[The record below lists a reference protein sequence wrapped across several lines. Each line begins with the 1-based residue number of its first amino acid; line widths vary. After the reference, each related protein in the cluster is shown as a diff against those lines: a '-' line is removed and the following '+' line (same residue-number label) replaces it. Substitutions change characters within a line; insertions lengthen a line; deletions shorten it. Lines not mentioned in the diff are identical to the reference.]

1 MLLRFGV
8 SNHLS
13 IRDSQELLL
22 TASSLKDPRDGLIDC
37 AATPHGAVVPAAVIY
52 GANASGKSNFVDAIT
67 TMRHMVLRSQT
78 EGDPGGGVPRHPF
91 RLDSGSSQRPSRFD
105 IDFMLD
111 GVRHHYGFEA
121 NDREFVSEW
130 LYSFPKSHRRSLFV
144 RDRDNYR
151 FGREL
156 KGKNS
161 VIAGLTRPNSLY
173 VSAAAQNRHE
183 QLSKVFGYF
192 LSLHGF
198 MGVGV
203 AGPEASA
210 WLVDEEVDSRVI
222 GFLGKID
229 TGICGYRR
237 RERELPEE
245 MRTFQR
251 ELFELVR
258 KRGDASV
265 EADAERRQV
274 TIEMGHRSRDGKP
287 VYLELNLE
295 SAGTRRL
302 LLVLSLAYRALDEG
316 TPLVIDELD
325 ASLHTLAGAAVL
337 KLFCSPETN
346 PKGAQ
351 LIATTHDTNLMDSSV
366 LRRDQLWFTEKD
378 EDGATQLYPLTDIRT
393 RGSDNFE
400 KGYLQ
405 GRYGAVPETVYISVS
420 GTAS

>member
-1 MLLRFGV
+1 M
-8 SNHLS
+8 
-13 IRDSQELLL
+13 
-22 TASSLKDPRDGLIDC
+22 
-37 AATPHGAVVPAAVIY
+37 
-52 GANASGKSNFVDAIT
+52 ASGKSNFVDAIT

-78 EGDPGGGVPRHPF
+78 ESDPRGGVPRHSF
-91 RLDSGSSQRPSRFD
+91 RLDSGSSRRPSRFD

-183 QLSKVFGYF
+183 QLTKVYGYF

-210 WLVDEEVDSRVI
+210 WLLDEEVDSRVI
-222 GFLGKID
+222 GFLRKID

-245 MRTFQR
+245 MGTFQR
-251 ELFELVR
+251 ELFELVT
-258 KRGDASV
+258 KRGNASI
-265 EADAERRQV
+265 EADAEGNQV
-274 TIEMGHRSRDGKP
+274 TIELGHRSRDGKP

-302 LLVLSLAYRALDEG
+302 LLVLSLVYRA
-316 TPLVIDELD
+316 
-325 ASLHTLAGAAVL
+325 A
-337 KLFCSPETN
+337 
-346 PKGAQ
+346 
-351 LIATTHDTNLMDSSV
+351 
-366 LRRDQLWFTEKD
+366 
-378 EDGATQLYPLTDIRT
+378 
-393 RGSDNFE
+393 
-400 KGYLQ
+400 
-405 GRYGAVPETVYISVS
+405 
-420 GTAS
+420 